1 MVQVSKRL
9 VNVYLHL
16 FNFWGVIRDPSNVI
30 FLWVFIT
37 WSIVPGYKC
46 SEGTCYLLFCI
57 EWLGQ
62 LGPEQFLPS
71 KAENFHIIPDRFTN
85 RMSSCIDPTSII
97 PCSTSREM
105 LTDALYT
112 TTFATIV
119 LFSFIIEV
127 TLNFHVVWFE
137 LKVKKQKKVL
147 TEVTVSKQTACAQD
161 AVDRC
166 HPSFQSW

>member
-1 MVQVSKRL
+1 MFIYIYLTSDGLSETHQ
-9 VNVYLHL
+9 NV
-16 FNFWGVIRDPSNVI
+16 V

-37 WSIVPGYKC
+37 WSIVAGYRC
-46 SEGTCYLLFCI
+46 SEGMCYLHFCI

-71 KAENFHIIPDRFTN
+71 KAENFHIMPDRFTN

-97 PCSTSREM
+97 PCSTLREM
-105 LTDALYT
+105 LTDALYR

-119 LFSFIIEV
+119 LFSFIIGV
-127 TLNFHVVWFE
+127 TLNFHE
-137 LKVKKQKKVL
+137 LKVKKQKKEL
-147 TEVTVSKQTACAQD
+147 PEVTVSKQTACAQD

-166 HPSFQSW
+166 HPSF